1 MFGLLCILLKII
13 ISCTNVKNNFT
24 AFLVHLQECYKN
36 IIVTL
41 QRQEDNRLRN
51 LMILNYIKHIENYI
65 CYSYTR
71 QKA

>member
-13 ISCTNVKNNFT
+13 ISCTNVKNFT
-24 AFLVHLQECYKN
+24 AFLFHLQECYKN

-41 QRQEDNRLRN
+41 QRQENNRLRN

-65 CYSYTR
+65 CYLHTR